1 MMTGGESR
9 LTPPVIGVRSWY
21 VSFAPQ
27 GRRTRRTTQTF
38 ETENQAK
45 VFALEML
52 AQGFEPSRHNE
63 SSHTKENDTAVR
75 CGMLGAVGI
84 KK

>member
-52 AQGFEPSRHNE
+52 AQGFEPSAGTMNP
-63 SSHTKENDTAVR
+63 HTPKKTIPPS
-75 CGMLGAVGI
+75 GAAYWARSG
-84 KK
+84 

>member
-9 LTPPVIGVRSWY
+9 LMPPGIGVRSWY

-52 AQGFEPSRHNE
+52 AQGFEPSAGTMNPHTPKKRYRRPVRH
-63 SSHTKENDTAVR
+63 
-75 CGMLGAVGI
+75 VGRGRD